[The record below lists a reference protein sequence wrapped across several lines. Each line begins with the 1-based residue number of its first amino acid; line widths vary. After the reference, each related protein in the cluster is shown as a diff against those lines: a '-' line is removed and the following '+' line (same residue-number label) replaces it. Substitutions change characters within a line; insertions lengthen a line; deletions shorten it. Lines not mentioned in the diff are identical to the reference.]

1 MDHGFKVGPEY
12 RPAQAAVAPQR
23 IDAADTRVRNEAVD
37 LSRWWSVF
45 NDATLDDLVGQA
57 YNQNISL
64 KEYGARVLQARYG
77 LAIARGELFPQ
88 MQGVSGGYSHQQ
100 LAPAAIPVA
109 LPPGIIPQSFDNWN
123 LGFNLAWE
131 LDFWGL
137 YRRQVLAAEAQFD
150 ASLESYDAVLVTLFG
165 DVATDYVLMRQAQER
180 IELDLQNVKL
190 QRDILKI
197 AQARMNAGKG
207 SELDVDQ
214 QQTILSQTEATIPRY
229 EITLRQMQDRLCV
242 LLGIPSTDLQAR
254 LGRRPIPTAPRE
266 APVGIPAQL
275 LERRPDIRRAERIA
289 AAQAQQIGIAEAQL
303 YPHISIS
310 GMLLGPAALDGLMLS
325 PTTQAGPATVGNA
338 AENLSQLF
346 TPGNFNA
353 SVGPTFQWN
362 ILEYGR
368 IANNVR
374 LQDAGFQQ
382 ALLNYRATVLTANQE
397 VENGLVAFL
406 RSQEQAAILDQSVV
420 AADKACK
427 VVVAQY
433 RLGKADYTRLAQVQL
448 ILQQQQDLE
457 IRARGQIAL
466 GLIQVYRALGG
477 GWEVR
482 LGQGN

>member
-1 MDHGFKVGPEY
+1 MRHVSRHAGLFCLAAAALCLGGCTSLSDYVDHGFKVGPEY
-12 RPAQAAVAPQR
+12 RPAEAAVAPQW
-23 IDAADTRVRNEAVD
+23 IDAADTRVRSEAVD

-45 NDATLDDLVGQA
+45 NDAMLDDLVGHA
-57 YNQNISL
+57 YSQNISL
-64 KEYGARVLQARYG
+64 KEYGARILQARYN
-77 LAIARGELFPQ
+77 LAIARGDIFPQ

-100 LAPAAIPVA
+100 LATAAIPIA

-150 ASLESYDAVLVTLFG
+150 ASLESYDAMLVTLFG
-165 DVATDYVLMRQAQER
+165 DVATNYVLMRQTQEQ
-180 IELDLQNVKL
+180 IELARQNVKL

-214 QQTILSQTEATIPRY
+214 QQSMVSQTEATIPRF
-229 EITLRQMQDRLCV
+229 EITLRQTQDRLCT
-242 LLGIPSTDLQAR
+242 LLGIPSADLQAR
-254 LGRRPIPTAPRE
+254 LGQRPIPAAPRE
-266 APVGIPAQL
+266 AAVGIPAQL
-275 LERRPDIRRAERIA
+275 LERRPDIRRAERNA
-289 AAQAQQIGIAEAQL
+289 AAQAQQIGIAEAQW

-310 GMLLGPAALDGLMLS
+310 GMLLGPAALDGLALS
-325 PTTQAGPATVGNA
+325 PTTQAGPATLGNSS
-338 AENLSQLF
+338 ENLSQLF
-346 TPGNFNA
+346 TPGNFNG

-368 IANNVR
+368 IANNVH
-374 LQDAGFQQ
+374 LQDARFQQ

-397 VENGLVAFL
+397 AENGLVAFL
-406 RSQEQAAILDQSVV
+406 RSQERTAILDQSVV

-433 RLGKADYTRLAQVQL
+433 RV
-448 ILQQQQDLE
+448 
-457 IRARGQIAL
+457 ARSTTPASP
-466 GLIQVYRALGG
+466 RS
-477 GWEVR
+477 
-482 LGQGN
+482 N